1 MLVGGTSSLPKLS
14 SALQYTF
21 PLPTTILPTSYNPSE
36 LIARGAAIQAS
47 LISSYD
53 TQTID
58 EAIHP
63 VVTLVGHLLHPLGVR
78 LANGHLDVVLEGDT
92 AVPCRGRRVYR
103 SVTGGDVILEISEGK
118 RETEVV
124 QMPLTPPP
132 EGGQEG
138 EGEGEEEEPE
148 EVKRRIVVPG
158 RRVAVVRVKGVKE
171 GGEVEV
177 QIQIDS
183 EGKAT
188 IVGREIGRKDASVVK
203 GVVET
208 ET

>member
-1 MLVGGTSSLPKLS
+1 M
-14 SALQYTF
+14 
-21 PLPTTILPTSYNPSE
+21 YN
-36 LIARGAAIQAS
+36 
-47 LISSYD
+47 
-53 TQTID
+53 
-58 EAIHP
+58 
-63 VVTLVGHLLHPLGVR
+63 
-78 LANGHLDVVLEGDT
+78 
-92 AVPCRGRRVYR
+92 
-103 SVTGGDVILEISEGK
+103 SVTGGDVVLEISEGK

-132 EGGQEG
+132 EGEQEG
-138 EGEGEEEEPE
+138 EGEGEREEEQPE